1 MIQKKNEIDK
11 YKILV
16 KFLLCELIAM
26 FLLFLNDLLVKKYNN
41 VKI

>member
-16 KFLLCELIAM
+16 KFLLRELIAM
-26 FLLFLNDLLVKKYNN
+26 VLLF
-41 VKI
+41 